1 MRRVDKNMYLCRETL
16 GKVQLH
22 ETMSIENHPQP
33 YSPKARPLQKAT
45 SIAEMLKVIAKE
57 ENSRSC
63 LSDSIFPLSHAFL
76 HSRVPSWLSLW
87 TKFLINK
94 SKIITE
100 EKAEDL
106 NDVPQ
111 KDQV

>member
-22 ETMSIENHPQP
+22 ETMSIENYPQL
-33 YSPKARPLQKAT
+33 YSPKARPLQKAI
-45 SIAEMLKVIAKE
+45 SIAERLKVIAKE
-57 ENSRSC
+57 ENSRPC

-76 HSRVPSWLSLW
+76 YSRVPSWLSLW

-100 EKAEDL
+100 EKAEGL

-111 KDQV
+111 EDQV